1 MGNNMQT
8 LEAEANKIADW
19 LNTHQ
24 EHTRFDEGF
33 EKLREIYN
41 KMAVLYNEINKPK
54 QEVLF

>member
-1 MGNNMQT
+1 MDMQT